1 MCNGWTFG
9 RVAHSCCTT
18 MRWLSESEKHCQDC
32 LMSTSQLLSCLPRL
46 LDVNN
51 SIAAFSVVVISS
63 ALTSGNVPLHTS
75 TQCPST
81 SLHVTNFTRPSP
93 ALVLQ
98 QTLHGAKWP
107 GYKVKCNAQP
117 VVKSSP
123 SDTCSSTGYRT
134 VTLVRV
140 HWVRSRQVRHSM
152 QDEIIGA
159 IITHLHIY

>member
-1 MCNGWTFG
+1 
-9 RVAHSCCTT
+9 

-81 SLHVTNFTRPSP
+81 SLHVMNFTRPSP